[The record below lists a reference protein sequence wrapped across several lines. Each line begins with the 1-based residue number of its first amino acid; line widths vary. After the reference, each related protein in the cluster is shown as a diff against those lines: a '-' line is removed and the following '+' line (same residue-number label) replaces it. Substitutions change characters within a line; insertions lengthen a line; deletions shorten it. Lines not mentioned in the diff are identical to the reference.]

1 MKLLGITPT
10 AILDYYDGVLIFAAK
25 DAEGGDYVGL
35 FVGIVDKTDQYMVTA
50 ARPER
55 MRQLCDGKLD
65 LLTLLLESPGGEWYL
80 TLSDGSGGDELL
92 LRPQPGPLTD
102 HPEFLPQPDLF
113 LPPGDYATL
122 TEWFEPVPK
131 PEPAAVTPA

>member
-10 AILDYYDGVLIFAAK
+10 AILDYYDGVQIFAAK

-35 FVGIVDKTDQYMVTA
+35 FVGIVDKRDRYLVTA
-50 ARPER
+50 VRPER
-55 MRQLCDGKLD
+55 LRQLCDGKLD
-65 LLTLLLESPGGEWYL
+65 LLTLLLESPGGAWYL
-80 TLSDGSGGDELL
+80 TDDDGEAGDFSLK
-92 LRPQPGPLTD
+92 PQSGPLTD

-122 TEWFEPVPK
+122 TEWFEPVAK
-131 PEPAAVTPA
+131 PAAVTPA

>member
-10 AILDYYDGVLIFAAK
+10 AILDYYDGVQIFAAR
-25 DAEGGDYVGL
+25 DAEGGDYVGI
-35 FVGIVDKTDQYMVTA
+35 FVGIVDKRDRYLVTA

-55 MRQLCDGKLD
+55 LRQLCDGKLD

-80 TLSDGSGGDELL
+80 TDDDGEAGDFSLK
-92 LRPQPGPLTD
+92 PQRGPLTD

-122 TEWFEPVPK
+122 TEWFEPEPK
-131 PEPAAVTPA
+131 PAAVTPA